1 MDETYT
7 NDSELLTE
15 EDEEKKKKGKLLA
28 ILLIAM
34 VLLAAGVE
42 AVMYLSKEAGRRSV
56 TPESAAGALA
66 KDVEKIVAQYMTD
79 TYGEGLISTE
89 DMGNLSSLV
98 AEKLI
103 SDGGTDTISLVST
116 ETIERMVSEAIREYE
131 EGMDGEDGTDGR
143 DGREGTRG
151 ADGDDGA
158 DGLDG
163 KPAQFT
169 EEDKRALTEAIS
181 ATVAADMAQKL
192 SSAGYITGDQLTE
205 YSQYVYSKVAELEKT
220 VASNYSA
227 YQNTVNSMSEMSSK
241 LASLSDAMSKR
252 EDELAGLRAE
262 VRNMTGN
269 NSSVQSVINREIA
282 DRKAADDAILK
293 ELSEKLNSATAL
305 TNAALNELMSKNTR
319 VSEDMEDIR
328 ESMKETGDILSAVQ
342 SSLTGE
348 AEERKDAD
356 RRLAALIGSNSE
368 ELSDSINT
376 MRSNF
381 SSNLRSIH
389 NLIDGLSSKEAAA
402 NAELLAKIRATESEA
417 EKNLKEAREELG
429 AAMNAGDS
437 EAAANALSRYIELS
451 STLTDSL
458 ATLYGKIRSES
469 EETRSDLEARIYAL
483 STEYNT
489 NLENIYGIYRTLSK
503 SLTERMDTETALREK
518 ADAEIKE
525 MIAGASDISDS
536 LESRLNDALAK
547 DRAAIQ
553 ENTSGIRANSESI
566 AGLKASI
573 EESSRTTNNYITE
586 IRNELAEGTHVYA
599 VTESEYS
606 SSGPLDDSG
615 IYMVCPD

>member
-42 AVMYLSKEAGRRSV
+42 AVMYLSKEAGKRSV
-56 TPESAAGALA
+56 TPESAAGTLA

-151 ADGDDGA
+151 VDGDDGA

-163 KPAQFT
+163 KPAKFT

-389 NLIDGLSSKEAAA
+389 DLIDGLSSKEATA

-417 EKNLKEAREELG
+417 EKNLKEAREELA

-489 NLENIYGIYRTLSK
+489 DLENIYGIYRTLSK